1 MIVDSDIYFKNPDGN
16 RKLIKAGTH
25 DGIRYYVVSNGS
37 FPTAYVSVPKEWKEF
52 IDTTSIK
59 CHGGVSYKK
68 GWLEVDGVRINNH
81 FYIGWDYFHGGD
93 YYRRVR
99 LDDDLKIGEDGH
111 IWTLGELISE
121 CEKVAEQVKKMVED
135 NMEKE
140 TKKSAFSIYDITYLR
155 KCPFCGGP
163 AKSVIDFKQKVA
175 AIGCYD
181 RTKHDSPIIVS
192 KQIKPACLN
201 EHDFETVINAM
212 TEVAEMWNKG
222 PRTTEPARTEYI
234 EEEYLSEI

>member
-1 MIVDSDIYFKNPDGN
+1 MIVEDNDIYFQNPDGN
-16 RKLIKAGTH
+16 RKLIKAGIH
-25 DGIRYYVVSNGS
+25 NGIRYYVISNGS

-52 IDTTSIK
+52 IDIDSIE
-59 CHGGVSYKK
+59 CHGGVSYEK
-68 GWLEVDGVRINNH
+68 GWLEVEGIKVNNH
-81 FYIGWDYFHGGD
+81 FYIGWDYFHFRD
-93 YYRRVR
+93 YYRQQQHDCGHKIEE
-99 LDDDLKIGEDGH
+99 DDH
-111 IWTLGELISE
+111 IWTLGEIILE

-135 NMEKE
+135 NMKEE
-140 TKKSAFSIYDITYLR
+140 TKKPAFNIYDITYLR

-163 AKSVIDFKQKVA
+163 AKSAIDFKQKVA

-181 RTKHDSPIIVS
+181 TSKHDSPIVVS
-192 KQIKPACLN
+192 KQIKQY
-201 EHDFETVINAM
+201 DFETVVNAI